1 MKGHGSVSAWCI
13 DHPVAT
19 ILLTFALVLLGVI
32 AFPRLPIAPLPEA
45 EFPTIQVA
53 AQLPGASPETMA
65 SSVATPL
72 EVQFSAIPGVTQM
85 TSSSALGS
93 TNLTLQFTLDKSIDT
108 AAQEVQAAI
117 NTAAGKLPKDMPTLP
132 TWRKVNPADS
142 PVLILSVNSTQMP
155 GTELSDLVE
164 TLLARQISQIDG
176 VGQINIT
183 GQQRPAIRVQASA
196 DKLAAIGLTL
206 ADIRLAIQKTSLNL
220 AKGALYGESSI
231 STLSTNDQL
240 FHPEEYSQLIVSYKD
255 GAPVHLKDVA
265 KVVNGSENAYVQAWA
280 GDQPGVNLVISR
292 QPGANIVETVDR
304 IQAALPALEAMLPA
318 SVQVKV
324 LVDRTQ
330 TIRASLHEVE
340 ITLLIAV
347 LLVVAVM
354 ALFLRQWSATLIVS
368 AVLGVSLIASFAL
381 MYIMGFSLNNLTLVA
396 IVVAVGFVVDD
407 AIVVVE
413 NIHRHL
419 EAGDGMR
426 EAAIKGAGEIG
437 FTVVSISF
445 SLVAAFI
452 PLLFMGGVVGRLF
465 KEFALTATSTIMISV
480 VVSLT
485 LAPTLAAL
493 FMRAPVHHAHSKPTF
508 GERLLAGYEKLLRR
522 ALAHQ
527 KLMIGV
533 FALSLGLAVAGYI
546 FIPKGFFP
554 VQDTGFVLGTTE
566 AAADIS
572 YGDMVKKHLA
582 MAEIV
587 AADPAVQAFSHS
599 VGVSGSNQTIAN
611 GRFWI
616 SLKKRGD
623 RDVSA
628 SQFIDRI
635 RPQLMKVPG
644 IVLYLRA
651 GQDIN
656 LSSGPSRAQ
665 YQYVLKSNDGATLS
679 TWTQRLT
686 EKLRSNPAFRDISN
700 DLQLGGSI
708 THINIDRSAAARFG
722 LTASDVDEAL
732 YDAFGQR
739 QINEFQTQINQYNV
753 ILELDTQQRGK
764 AESLNY
770 FYLRSPLSGEMVPL
784 SALAKFDA
792 PTVGPLSIAH
802 DGMFPAANLSFNLAP
817 GVALGDA
824 VIMLNQAK
832 AEIGMPAAM
841 SGNFQGAAQAF
852 QSSLASQPWLILAAL
867 LAVYI
872 ILGVLYESFV
882 HPLTI
887 ISTLPSAGLGAV
899 IMLWICG
906 QDFSI
911 MALIGLVLLIG
922 IVKKNGILMIDFAL
936 DAQRNRGLPPEEAI
950 YEACITRFRP
960 IIMTT
965 LAALLGALPLMLGY
979 GTGAELRQPLGI
991 AVVGGLLVSQA
1002 LTLFTT
1008 PVIYLWL
1015 ERLFHRGSPTPA
1027 PTPAPAAMPG
1037 LANTD

>member
-1 MKGHGSVSAWCI
+1 MKGRGSMSAWCI

-19 ILLTFALVLLGVI
+19 VLLTFALVLLGLI
-32 AFPRLPIAPLPEA
+32 AFARLPVAPLPEA
-45 EFPTIQVA
+45 EFPTIQVSA
-53 AQLPGASPETMA
+53 TLPGASPDTMA

-93 TNLTLQFTLDKSIDT
+93 SLLTLQFTLNKSIDT

-142 PVLILSVNSTQMP
+142 PVLILSISSTQMP
-155 GTELSDLVE
+155 GTELSDYAE

-206 ADIRLAIQKTSLNL
+206 ADIRLAIQQTSLNL

-240 FHPEEYSQLIVSYKD
+240 FHPEEYGQLIVSYKD
-255 GAPVHLKDVA
+255 GAPVHLQDVA
-265 KVVNGSENAYVQAWA
+265 RVVNGSENAYVQAWS

-292 QPGANIVETVDR
+292 QPGANIVDTVDR
-304 IQAALPALEAMLPA
+304 IQAALPGLEAMLPA

-368 AVLGVSLIASFAL
+368 AVLGVSLTASFAL
-381 MYIMGFSLNNLTLVA
+381 MYVMGFSLNNLTLVA
-396 IVVAVGFVVDD
+396 IVIAVGFVVDD

-426 EAAIKGAGEIG
+426 EAAIKGAAEIG

-493 FMRAPVHHAHSKPTF
+493 FMRAPVHPAHAQPGF
-508 GERLLAGYEKLLRR
+508 GERLLAFYERGLRK

-527 KLMIGV
+527 QLMLGIFGLT
-533 FALSLGLAVAGYI
+533 LSMAIAGYI
-546 FIPKGFFP
+546 LIPKGFFP

-572 YGDMVKKHLA
+572 YPDMVKKHQAL
-582 MAEIV
+582 AEIV

-628 SQFIDRI
+628 SAFIDRI
-635 RPQLMKVPG
+635 RPQLMQVPG

-665 YQYVLKSNDGATLS
+665 YQYVLKSNDGPTLS

-686 EKLRSNPAFRDISN
+686 EKLRGNPAFRDVSN

-708 THINIDRSAAARFG
+708 THINIDRTAAARFG

-739 QINEFQTQINQYNV
+739 QINEFQTEINQYNV

-770 FYLRSPLSGEMVPL
+770 FYLRSPLTGEMVPL
-784 SALAKFDA
+784 SALARFDA
-792 PTVGPLSIAH
+792 PSIGPLSIAH

-824 VIMLNQAK
+824 VILLDQAK
-832 AEIGMPAAM
+832 SEIGMPAAI

-852 QSSLASQPWLILAAL
+852 QSSLASQPYLILAAL
-867 LAVYI
+867 VAVYI

-887 ISTLPSAGLGAV
+887 ISTLPSAGLGALL
-899 IMLWICG
+899 MLWLCG

-936 DAQRNRGLPPEEAI
+936 EAQRNRGLAPEEAI
-950 YEACITRFRP
+950 YQACITRFRP

-1015 ERLFHRGSPTPA
+1015 ERLFHRPQPALSPAT
-1027 PTPAPAAMPG
+1027 
-1037 LANTD
+1037 NT

>member
-1 MKGHGSVSAWCI
+1 MTGRGSVSAWCI

-19 ILLTFALVLLGVI
+19 LLLTFALVLLGLI

-45 EFPTIQVA
+45 EFPTIQVS
-53 AQLPGASPETMA
+53 AQLPGASPDTMA

-72 EVQFSAIPGVTQM
+72 EVQFSAIPGITQM
-85 TSSSALGS
+85 TSTSALGS
-93 TNLTLQFTLDKSIDT
+93 TNLTLQFTLEKSIDT

-117 NTAAGKLPKDMPTLP
+117 NTAAGKLPDDMPSLP
-132 TWRKVNPADS
+132 TWKKVNPADS
-142 PVLILSVNSTQMP
+142 PVLILTINSSQMP
-155 GTELSDLVE
+155 GTELSDYVE

-206 ADIRLAIQKTSLNL
+206 ADVRVAIQQASLNL
-220 AKGALYGESSI
+220 AKGALYGASSI

-240 FHPEEYSQLIVSYKD
+240 FHPQEYGELIVSYQD
-255 GAPVHLKDVA
+255 GAPVQLRDVA
-265 KVVNGSENAYVQAWA
+265 RVVEGPENAYVQAWS
-280 GDQPGVNLVISR
+280 GDTPGVNLVISR
-292 QPGANIVETVDR
+292 QPGANIVATVDR
-304 IQAALPALEAMLPA
+304 IMAELPRLQGMLPA
-318 SVQVKV
+318 SVEVAV
-324 LVDRTQ
+324 LSDRTK

-340 ITLLIAV
+340 LTLLIAV

-368 AVLGVSLIASFAL
+368 SVLAVSLVASFAL
-381 MYIMGFSLNNLTLVA
+381 MYVMGFSLNNLTLVA
-396 IVVAVGFVVDD
+396 IVIAVGFVVDD

-419 EAGDGMR
+419 EAGLGR
-426 EAAIKGAGEIG
+426 RAAAIKGSAEIG

-465 KEFALTATSTIMISV
+465 KEFALTATATILISV

-493 FMRAPVHHAHSKPTF
+493 FMGAPKHHAHATPGF
-508 GERLLAGYEKLLRR
+508 GERLLAGYDRWLQQ

-527 KLMIGV
+527 RLM
-533 FALSLGLAVAGYI
+533 LGIFGLTLAMAVAGYVL
-546 FIPKGFFP
+546 IPKGFFP
-554 VQDTGFVLGTTE
+554 VQDTGFVLGTSE
-566 AAADIS
+566 AAADVS
-572 YGDMVKKHLA
+572 YPDMVAKHRELA
-582 MAEIV
+582 KIV
-587 AADPAVQAFSHS
+587 GADPAVQSFSHS
-599 VGVSGSNQTIAN
+599 VGVTGSNQTIAN

-616 SLKKRGD
+616 ALKERGA

-635 RPQLMKVPG
+635 RPQLAKVPG
-644 IVLYLRA
+644 IVLYMRA

-656 LSSGPSRAQ
+656 LSSGPSRSQ
-665 YQYVLKSNDGATLS
+665 YQYVLKSNDGPTLN
-679 TWTQRLT
+679 TWTQRLS
-686 EKLRSNPAFRDISN
+686 EKLRANPAFRDLSN
-700 DLQLGGSI
+700 DLQLGASI
-708 THINIDRSAAARFG
+708 THIDIDRIAAARFG
-722 LTASDVDEAL
+722 LTASDVDQAL

-739 QINEFQTQINQYNV
+739 QVNEYQTQTNQYNV
-753 ILELDTQQRGK
+753 ILELDAQQRGK

-784 SALAKFDA
+784 SALATVQA
-792 PTVGPLSIAH
+792 PRVGPLSIAH

-824 VIMLNQAK
+824 VRMLDAAK
-832 AEIGMPAAM
+832 NEIGMPA
-841 SGNFQGAAQAF
+841 SLIGTFQGAAQAF

-867 LAVYI
+867 VAVYI

-887 ISTLPSAGLGAV
+887 ISTLPSAGLGALM
-899 IMLWICG
+899 MLWLWG

-936 DAQRNRGLPPEEAI
+936 DAQRNRGLSPQEAI
-950 YEACITRFRP
+950 YEACLTRFRP
-960 IIMTT
+960 IMMTT
-965 LAALLGALPLMLGY
+965 LAALLGALPLMIGA
-979 GTGAELRQPLGI
+979 GPGAELRQPLGI

-1008 PVIYLWL
+1008 PVIYLAL
-1015 ERLFHRGSPTPA
+1015 ERLFHRPMPA
-1027 PTPAPAAMPG
+1027 PNAA
-1037 LANTD
+1037 LATTD

>member
-1 MKGHGSVSAWCI
+1 MKGRGSMSAWCI

-19 ILLTFALVLLGVI
+19 VLLTFALVLLGLI
-32 AFPRLPIAPLPEA
+32 AFARLPVAPLPEA
-45 EFPTIQVA
+45 EFPTIQVSA
-53 AQLPGASPETMA
+53 TLPGASPDTMA

-93 TNLTLQFTLDKSIDT
+93 SLLTLQFTLNKSIDT

-142 PVLILSVNSTQMP
+142 PVLILSISSTQMP
-155 GTELSDLVE
+155 GTELSDYAE

-206 ADIRLAIQKTSLNL
+206 ADIRLAIQQTSLNL

-240 FHPEEYSQLIVSYKD
+240 FHPEEYGQLIVSYKD
-255 GAPVHLKDVA
+255 GAPVHLQDVA
-265 KVVNGSENAYVQAWA
+265 RVVNGSENAYVQAWS

-292 QPGANIVETVDR
+292 QPGANIVDTVDR
-304 IQAALPALEAMLPA
+304 IQAALPGLEAMLPA

-368 AVLGVSLIASFAL
+368 AVLGVSLTASFAL
-381 MYIMGFSLNNLTLVA
+381 MYVMGFSLNNLTLVA
-396 IVVAVGFVVDD
+396 IVIAVGFVVDD

-426 EAAIKGAGEIG
+426 EAAIKGAAEIG

-493 FMRAPVHHAHSKPTF
+493 FMRAPVHPAHAQPGF
-508 GERLLAGYEKLLRR
+508 GERLLAFYERGLRK

-527 KLMIGV
+527 QLMLGIFGLT
-533 FALSLGLAVAGYI
+533 LSMAIAGYI
-546 FIPKGFFP
+546 LIPKGFFP

-572 YGDMVKKHLA
+572 YPDMVKKHQAL
-582 MAEIV
+582 AEIV

-628 SQFIDRI
+628 SAFIDRI
-635 RPQLMKVPG
+635 RPQLMQVPG

-665 YQYVLKSNDGATLS
+665 YQYVLKSNDGPTLS

-686 EKLRSNPAFRDISN
+686 EKLRGTPAFRDVSN

-708 THINIDRSAAARFG
+708 THINIDRTAAARFG

-739 QINEFQTQINQYNV
+739 QINEFQTEINQYNV

-770 FYLRSPLSGEMVPL
+770 FYLRSPLTGEMVPL
-784 SALAKFDA
+784 SALARFDA
-792 PTVGPLSIAH
+792 PSIGPLSIAH
-802 DGMFPAANLSFNLAP
+802 DGMFPATNLSFNLAP

-824 VIMLNQAK
+824 VILLDQAK
-832 AEIGMPAAM
+832 SEIGMPAAI

-852 QSSLASQPWLILAAL
+852 QSSLASQPYLILAAL
-867 LAVYI
+867 VAVYI

-887 ISTLPSAGLGAV
+887 ISTLPSAGLGALL
-899 IMLWICG
+899 MLWLCG

-936 DAQRNRGLPPEEAI
+936 EAQRNRGLAPEEAI
-950 YEACITRFRP
+950 YQACITRFRP

-1015 ERLFHRGSPTPA
+1015 ERLFHRPQPALSPAT
-1027 PTPAPAAMPG
+1027 
-1037 LANTD
+1037 NT